1 MEESYVVK
9 VLKAQFI
16 THDVKRFVVEKPAG
30 YNFIP
35 GQATEVSINLP
46 EWKDEKRPF
55 TFTSLQDEDY
65 LEFMIKIY
73 HDHNGMTAQ
82 LGRTN
87 AGDELIIRDVWGA
100 INYKGP
106 GVFIAGGAGITPF
119 MAILRDLHHSGQL
132 QGNRLIYS
140 NKTSEDVIM
149 DSELTEMLQEDFLK
163 IFTRENVTGFVG
175 RRIDRKYLIANI
187 ANFSQHFYVCGPS
200 SFVKNIS
207 ALLTDLGAQ
216 PDAIVFEK

>member
-1 MEESYVVK
+1 MEESHIVK
-9 VLKAQFI
+9 VLKAQYI
-16 THDVKRFVVEKPAG
+16 THDVKRFVVEKPKG

-35 GQATEVSINLP
+35 GQATEVSVNLQ

-55 TFTSLQDEDY
+55 TFTCLQDEDY

-73 HDHNGMTAQ
+73 HDHNGVTAI
-82 LGRTN
+82 LGKTN
-87 AGDELIIRDVWGA
+87 AGDELILRDVWGA
-100 INYKGP
+100 IHYKGP

-119 MAILRDLHHSGQL
+119 IAILRDLHKKGQL
-132 QGNRLIYS
+132 KGNRLIYS

-149 DSELTEMLQEDFLK
+149 EAELQEMLQEDFIK

-187 ANFSQHFYVCGPS
+187 ADFAACRIRR
-200 SFVKNIS
+200 K
-207 ALLTDLGAQ
+207 T
-216 PDAIVFEK
+216 

>member
-1 MEESYVVK
+1 MEESHIVK
-9 VLKAQFI
+9 VLKAQYI
-16 THDVKRFVVEKPAG
+16 THDVKRFVVEKPKG

-35 GQATEVSINLP
+35 GQATEVSVNLQ

-55 TFTSLQDEDY
+55 TFTCLQDEDY

-73 HDHNGMTAQ
+73 HDHNGVTAI
-82 LGRTN
+82 LGKTN
-87 AGDELIIRDVWGA
+87 AGDELILRDVWGA
-100 INYKGP
+100 IHYKGP

-119 MAILRDLHHSGQL
+119 IAILRDLHKKGQL
-132 QGNRLIYS
+132 KGNRLIYS

-149 DSELTEMLQEDFLK
+149 EAELQEMLQEDFIK

-187 ANFSQHFYVCGPS
+187 ADFSQHFYVCGPS
-200 SFVKNIS
+200 SFVKSIS
-207 ALLTDLGAQ
+207 ALLVELGAK
-216 PDAIVFEK
+216 PDEVVFEK

>member
-1 MEESYVVK
+1 MEESHIVK
-9 VLKAQFI
+9 VLKAQYI
-16 THDVKRFVVEKPAG
+16 THDVKRFVVEKPKG

-35 GQATEVSINLP
+35 GQATEVSVNLQ

-55 TFTSLQDEDY
+55 TFTCLQDEDY

-73 HDHNGMTAQ
+73 HDHNGVTAI
-82 LGRTN
+82 LGKTN
-87 AGDELIIRDVWGA
+87 AGDELILRDVWGA
-100 INYKGP
+100 IHYKGP

-119 MAILRDLHHSGQL
+119 IAILRDLHKKGQL
-132 QGNRLIYS
+132 KGNRLIYS

-149 DSELTEMLQEDFLK
+149 EAELQEMLQEDFIK

-187 ANFSQHFYVCGPS
+187 ADFGQHFYVCGPS
-200 SFVKNIS
+200 SFVKSIS
-207 ALLTDLGAQ
+207 ALLVELGAK
-216 PDAIVFEK
+216 PDEVVFEK